1 MFQRWVAMLYVLLLI
16 LMGSCSLPP
25 GASGPSGSTSSRSSS
40 PPPATNP
47 CARVLEYAGTI
58 TALRRS
64 PHGEGLSLLV
74 HGKLEKG
81 APDDQFLATI
91 DQEQQTKIYDHRKPQ
106 CPSVSPS
113 AFQPGQ
119 QIRVQSTGVV
129 YQTYPGQ
136 IDAVEVIIVS

>member
-1 MFQRWVAMLYVLLLI
+1 MFQRWVAVLCFLLLI

-25 GASGPSGSTSSRSSS
+25 GASGLSGSTSSGSSSS
-40 PPPATNP
+40 PSATTP
-47 CARVLEYAGTI
+47 CTRVLEFEGTI

-81 APDDQFLATI
+81 DPDAQFLAHI
-91 DQEQQTKIYDHRKPQ
+91 DQEQQTKIYDHSKPR

-119 QIRVQSTGVV
+119 QIRVQSTGIV